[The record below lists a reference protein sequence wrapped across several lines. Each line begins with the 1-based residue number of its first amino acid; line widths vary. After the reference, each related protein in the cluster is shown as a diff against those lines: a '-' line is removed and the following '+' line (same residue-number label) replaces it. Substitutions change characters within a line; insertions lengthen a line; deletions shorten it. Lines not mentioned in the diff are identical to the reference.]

1 MSMGNRWEKL
11 MVSVRD
17 IRLSEE
23 EKARGRA
30 HLREFMTMTPI
41 RGVESTR
48 TKEQPFFAVMHNF
61 LIKRKTMPIFGLILA
76 MMLAGTGVTYAAED
90 AVPGDTLYPVKVHV
104 NENIG
109 NAFAFSE
116 ERKAKWEARLAE
128 RRLEEAEKLA
138 AKGEL
143 DPEVRQRLEERFTY
157 HADRVH
163 ERIERLGERF
173 GPEMKARLSS
183 RFEASLKAHGRILS
197 RIAETIEVTEGE
209 NETEELAGTVEEE
222 ADDIEEIREQAED
235 EVDTKVARPDKERA
249 VQGRLKATEKKITE
263 VASFIDKKESDIG
276 EDAANAAREAL
287 TDADDLVQQ
296 ALGLAEEGEYGDA
309 FRLMQKAHRLANHA
323 KVLTAAKARFHI
335 GFPWDNA
342 DDDDDGVVDEDSDE
356 GDSGDG
362 DDEGDDDGV
371 ADEEEDDEEFD
382 DDSDD
387 DDADTE
393 EEDGD
398 TEENDDGEEDS
409 DDEESG
415 ISSFFKRFGR
425 RSRGWR

>member
-30 HLREFMTMTPI
+30 HLHEFMTMTPI

-48 TKEQPFFAVMHNF
+48 TKKQPFFAVLNNF
-61 LIKRKTMPIFGLILA
+61 FIKRKAMPIFGLILA

-90 AVPGDTLYPVKVHV
+90 AVPGDVLYPVKVHV

-116 ERKAKWEARLAE
+116 ERKAKWEVRLAE

-138 AKGEL
+138 AKGEF
-143 DPEVRQRLEERFTY
+143 DPEVRQRLEKRFIY

-197 RIAETIEVTEGE
+197 RLAETVEVTEGE
-209 NETEELAGTVEEE
+209 NETEGFAETVEGKAEE
-222 ADDIEEIREQAED
+222 AEEARGQAEN
-235 EVDTKVARPDKERA
+235 EIDTKVARPDKERA
-249 VQGRLKATEKKITE
+249 VQGRLKAAEKKIAE
-263 VASFIDKKESDIG
+263 VTSFIDKKESDIG
-276 EDAANAAREAL
+276 EDAANAAREVL
-287 TDADDLVQQ
+287 VGADDLVQQ
-296 ALGLAEEGEYGDA
+296 ALGFAEEGEYGEA
-309 FRLMQKAHRLANHA
+309 FHLLQKAHRLANHA
-323 KVLTAAKARFHI
+323 KVLTAARAKFHI
-335 GFPWDNA
+335 GFPWDDGA
-342 DDDDDGVVDEDSDE
+342 DDDTDDFDEGDPEDDGDEESDDETGDDEDEEDFDDDTDEASDEGDSDGEDEDNEGDDDTDEDSDE
-356 GDSGDG
+356 E
-362 DDEGDDDGV
+362 DE
-371 ADEEEDDEEFD
+371 
-382 DDSDD
+382 S
-387 DDADTE
+387 
-393 EEDGD
+393 
-398 TEENDDGEEDS
+398 S
-409 DDEESG
+409 
-415 ISSFFKRFGR
+415 ISSFFKRFRGLRGR
-425 RSRGWR
+425 R